1 MHPLVVSVDSVGDC
15 WQCYHH
21 PWEGY
26 EEYGVVR
33 VTNEGKRNSGA
44 SWSGL
49 RDLSV
54 TLATNRPCVFH
65 PNPTLVKPR
74 RNGLPRRSMSSIS
87 LAISESNYPP
97 EFHHTAPFPQ
107 PGALPICIVSRSGPS
122 VSLHCDKIERVLW
135 WYPLRVEDFQPT
147 LASASQLT
155 AHV

>member
-1 MHPLVVSVDSVGDC
+1 MLPPSL
-15 WQCYHH
+15 
-21 PWEGY
+21 ELEY
-26 EEYGVVR
+26 EEHGVVR
-33 VTNEGKRNSGA
+33 VVNEEKRNSGA

-74 RNGLPRRSMSSIS
+74 RNGLSRRSMSSIS

-107 PGALPICIVSRSGPS
+107 PGALLICIVSRSGPS

-135 WYPLRVEDFQPT
+135 RYPLHVEDSQPT
-147 LASASQLT
+147 LASVSQLT
-155 AHV
+155 APV